1 MMKDEEGRLVVGD
14 DEMLEVLA
22 DIGNNL
28 GGVVRTV
35 VRMM

>member
-1 MMKDEEGRLVVGD
+1 MRGQGEWREKMKCWRCWK
-14 DEMLEVLA
+14 
-22 DIGNNL
+22 DIEKNL